1 MASTASGD
9 PASQLSET
17 DAAEATSG
25 CQNEAERFQED
36 YPHLIEEIP
45 DFEGQSYYRPSSIR
59 MGIIADE
66 FNYNE
71 YNCGALDLVYID
83 PETYEEV
90 VPTLDLLL
98 YVSCWHGIGYFGDV
112 DVLEKHHYQGGKGRE
127 RAKHILNYASSQ
139 GIPVVFQTT
148 EDPPNFESFVEV
160 AAEADVIFTGCA
172 EMIGEYRRRLGKDD
186 VYAMTYGV
194 NPTYNNPLGF
204 LKRLCGPTADYAQ
217 DVFFAGSWYLRYPRR
232 NKDASMIFDGVL
244 GSGDSHELVV
254 ADRYYG
260 STKANYLFP
269 EKYQQYLMPS
279 IDYADLQKVHKL
291 FHFSVNL
298 NTVTDSRTMCARRV
312 YELQALGSLTLSN
325 YSLCV
330 NSLFPGLLTVL
341 DAGEVERI
349 LLGYTQDEL
358 VALEIEG
365 IRSMY
370 SGNTVYDRLGEIV
383 SSVGIDNPFA
393 ERPVYVVV
401 EEKNGESLTF
411 LESQESC
418 NACLVTLDEAA
429 ALNDGFAVRLSAPYP
444 SSPWYLVDLV
454 NAFKFTDAEWVAYCD
469 AYGSAYD
476 WVRDSEPE
484 GPAMVDLSRV
494 PPAALLADSLPGGS
508 KGFLICEPK
517 WGRDTSA
524 SPKELAVII
533 PVFNNG
539 RYLWQRAFRSLLRS
553 SAFDRMQVYLIDD
566 GSIDGKSDRA
576 VSWIADTFDNVT
588 AYFFNDGGSGSASRA
603 RNKGLELATEPYV
616 AFLDP
621 GDEAIDD
628 GYAKL
633 LDDIEELGVEVAF
646 GSWLR
651 IEAGGDVKNCCF
663 GFEFDQLLDDPAG
676 ALLEAGFSELY
687 PQACVIKRS
696 FIAEK
701 GLSFLEGARSED
713 ILFGYEL
720 LLNASSAWRRDLSV
734 WADYSEQRWS
744 LANPFDAIYFR
755 RVFLAHQRQVQ
766 VFDERGLLEAFRE
779 NHLDD
784 CIEEWLMPKLSRVS
798 LEDLPEA
805 SAALRDTIGLYEGSC
820 MCAQDSGLDRSNE
833 SASALKNHRLGDVE
847 AASEWAFRRLEDA
860 KVNKEVDIA
869 NLNIKKNDAIR
880 ENKKLA
886 ERNKS
891 LSMLSNRLTACIDL
905 KNWGGP
911 GNGLEIIEISDEG
924 ASIDAPAWICDD
936 KGEGKVVKSVA
947 GKLEL
952 LVHCKGKGELRISL
966 RGQDVKDGS
975 GKRVPFWIDYTT
987 FEVNGASI
995 ISGTVSAWHD
1005 RPFVYKREVKN
1016 GELVALSFSWHSH
1029 DVSGL
1034 ALELGEGDKLRAAF
1048 GLSAASC

>member
-1 MASTASGD
+1 MKNEVNEIVTDLEQGSTASAPGR
-9 PASQLSET
+9 QN
-17 DAAEATSG
+17 DA
-25 CQNEAERFQED
+25 QRFQED
-36 YPHLIEEIP
+36 YPRLIEEIP
-45 DFEGQSYYRPSSIR
+45 DFQGQSYYRPSSIR

-71 YNCGALDLVYID
+71 YNCGAIDLVYID

-127 RAKHILNYASSQ
+127 RAKNILKYASSQ
-139 GIPVVFQTT
+139 SVPVVFQTT
-148 EDPPNFESFVEV
+148 EDPPNFEAFVDV

-172 EMIGEYRRRLGKDD
+172 ETIGEYRRRLGKDD
-186 VYAMTYGV
+186 VRAMTYGV
-194 NPTYNNPLGF
+194 NPAYNNPLGF
-204 LKRLCGPTADYAQ
+204 LKRLEGPMADYAQ

-232 NKDASMIFDGVL
+232 NKNASMIFDGVL
-244 GSGDSHELVV
+244 DAEDSYELVV

-269 EKYQQYLMPS
+269 EKYQKYLMPS

-291 FHFSVNL
+291 FHFSINL

-341 DAGEVERI
+341 DSGEVERI
-349 LLGYTQDEL
+349 LSGYTQDEL

-370 SGNTVYDRLGEIV
+370 SGNTVYDRLGEII

-401 EEKNGESLTF
+401 EEKNEESLAF
-411 LESQESC
+411 VESQESC
-418 NACLVTLDEAA
+418 RACLVTAEEVA
-429 ALNDGFAVRLSAPYP
+429 ALNDGYAVSLSAPYP

-454 NAFKFTDAEWVAYCD
+454 NAFKFSDAEWVAYCGS
-469 AYGSAYD
+469 YGSAYD
-476 WVRDSEPE
+476 WARNSEP
-484 GPAMVDLSRV
+484 GGSAMVDLSRV
-494 PPAALLADSLPGGS
+494 SSAALLSDSLPVDS

-517 WGRDTSA
+517 WGRDTSS

-566 GSIDGKSDRA
+566 GSVDGKSDRI
-576 VSWIADTFDNVT
+576 VSWMADVFDNVT

-603 RNKGLELATEPYV
+603 RNKGLELANEPYV

-633 LDDIEELGVEVAF
+633 LDDIEELGVEIAF
-646 GSWLR
+646 GSWLK
-651 IEAGGDVKNCCF
+651 IEASGDVEHRCF
-663 GFEFDQLLDDPAG
+663 GFAFDQLLDDPVG
-676 ALLEAGFSELY
+676 AMIETGFSELY
-687 PQACVIKRS
+687 PQACVIRRS

-701 GLSFLEGARSED
+701 GLSFLEGAQSED

-720 LLNASSAWRRDLSV
+720 LLNASSAWHRDLSV

-744 LANPFDAIYFR
+744 LANPFDASYFR
-755 RVFLAHQRQVQ
+755 RVFFAHQRQTQ
-766 VFDERGLLEAFRE
+766 VFDEHGLLKAFSE
-779 NHLDD
+779 NHLDAY
-784 CIEEWLMPKLSRVS
+784 IEEWLMPKLSRVS
-798 LEDLPEA
+798 LGDLPEA

-820 MCAQDSGLDRSNE
+820 MCVQDSGPGQFGKSV
-833 SASALKNHRLGDVE
+833 SVLKNHRLGDAA
-847 AASEWAFRRLEDA
+847 AASEWAFRRLEDV
-860 KVNKEVDIA
+860 KTNKEVDIA
-869 NLNIKKNDAIR
+869 NLKIEKNDVVR
-880 ENKKLA
+880 QNKKLT
-886 ERNKS
+886 ERNNS
-891 LSMLSNRLTACIDL
+891 LSMLSNRLVARVDL

-911 GNGLEIIEISDEG
+911 GNSLEILETSDESI
-924 ASIDAPAWICDD
+924 SIDAPAWICDD
-936 KGEGKVVKSVA
+936 RGEGKVVKSTA

-952 LVHCKGKGELRISL
+952 LVCCKGKGELRISL

-987 FEVNGASI
+987 FEVNGESV

-1005 RPFVYKREVKN
+1005 QPFVYEREVKN

-1029 DVSGL
+1029 DMSSL
-1034 ALELGEGDKLRAAF
+1034 AVELGEGNKLRAAC
-1048 GLSAASC
+1048 GPSVAS